1 MDPGRRASSEHS
13 LPLYTGNVT
22 LPSQSEAPRRI
33 VLTGFMGSGKST
45 VGPLLAQ
52 RLGWR
57 FIDADNVI
65 ESEAGCPISEIFRRQ
80 GEAAFRD
87 L

>member
-1 MDPGRRASSEHS
+1 MSEQKQPGVKTSYH
-13 LPLYTGNVT
+13 
-22 LPSQSEAPRRI
+22 RI

-45 VGPLLAQ
+45 VGPLVAK

-65 ESEAGCPISEIFRRQ
+65 EADAGIPISEIFVRH
-80 GEAAFRD
+80 GEPHFR
-87 L
+87 